1 MKFLQNPR
9 LASSPLSTKKAFLK
23 SKGLS
28 DEQINEACA
37 KAGVSSTPQIQP
49 HANYP
54 LIVQNP
60 QTTWLVKLR
69 DAANVLVICGGLAG
83 ALWYLWKV
91 NSNQMFFHYFH
102 TQCLKITQNIA
113 FEFFNFG
120 ILHQFLSF

>member
-28 DEQINEACA
+28 DDQIDQACA
-37 KAGVSSTPQIQP
+37 KAGVSATATEIQP
-49 HANYP
+49 SPANYP

-60 QTTWLVKLR
+60 QTTWLVRLR
-69 DAANVLVICGGLAG
+69 EAANILVICGGLAG

-91 NSNQMFFHYFH
+91 KSEFSKTV
-102 TQCLKITQNIA
+102 TQSVTYD
-113 FEFFNFG
+113 F
-120 ILHQFLSF
+120 

>member
-1 MKFLQNPR
+1 M
-9 LASSPLSTKKAFLK
+9 K

-37 KAGVSSTPQIQP
+37 KAGVSSPPQIQP

-91 NSNQMFFHYFH
+91 SPNEMFFHYFEWNRRG
-102 TQCLKITQNIA
+102 TESKKK
-113 FEFFNFG
+113 EKWRG
-120 ILHQFLSF
+120 EKK

>member
-28 DEQINEACA
+28 DEQIKEACA
-37 KAGVSSTPQIQP
+37 KAGVSSTPEKIPPSP

-60 QTTWLVKLR
+60 QTTWLVRLR

-91 NSNQMFFHYFH
+91 NLHYNK
-102 TQCLKITQNIA
+102 KIVKLQ
-113 FEFFNFG
+113 
-120 ILHQFLSF
+120 HS

>member
-91 NSNQMFFHYFH
+91 SPNEMFFHYFEW
-102 TQCLKITQNIA
+102 NRRGSSEA
-113 FEFFNFG
+113 RSE
-120 ILHQFLSF
+120 SV